1 MLAALVRGSD
11 HAVRLLALLG
21 SIGLIAM
28 MLHVGLDVLLRA
40 VVGRPIPA
48 TVEIVSR
55 YYMVL
60 IAFLPLAWVER
71 RQAMVSVEVFETL
84 MPAWMLRL
92 SDVLVALLSCCL
104 YAVLAYV
111 TWKTALSNLSTRSFV
126 LTLNIAVP
134 VWPSHF
140 LPPVGFSL
148 AALATAVRVAE
159 RLLAPSAPTL
169 VTPEA
174 ER

>member
-1 MLAALVRGSD
+1 MMRAVIRLSD
-11 HAVRLLALLG
+11 HTVRLLALLG
-21 SIGLIAM
+21 SIGVIAM
-28 MLHVGLDVLLRA
+28 MLHVGIDVVTRNLM
-40 VVGRPIPA
+40 GRPIPA

-71 RQAMVSVEVFETL
+71 RNAMVSVEVFEAL
-84 MPAWMLRL
+84 MPRWMLRT
-92 SDVLVALLSCCL
+92 SDILVTLLSLAL

-111 TWKTALSNLSTRSFV
+111 TWRTAMSSLATRSFV
-126 LTLNIAVP
+126 ITLNIAVP

-140 LPPVGFSL
+140 LPPVGFTL
-148 AALATAVRVAE
+148 AAFATAVRAAE
-159 RLLAPSAPTL
+159 QIFAPPVPTL
-169 VTPEA
+169 AAPES